1 MFKSMKRTWQLFS
14 LEDSNP
20 IGVHLTMIATPL
32 ILAFGFA
39 LILANFVNIVVCVV
53 AAIFV
58 FFLVA
63 YLMGWNNKDENDMIE
78 RRLNN
83 VDTSHIYPT
92 LTPHP
97 YIGPKR
103 WIALGRADRDEF
115 LSQVLRKDPILKKVP
130 YSELK
135 SRVEYAYMADTYST
149 RNSSPAIKYVSEHT
163 KGAYPVTH
171 LKEPF
176 DYFIEKK
183 LAVKELSDES

>member
-1 MFKSMKRTWQLFS
+1 MFKSMKHTWQLFS

-20 IGVHLTMIATPL
+20 MGVHLTMIATPL

-39 LILANFVNIVVCVV
+39 LILANFVNIVTSII
-53 AAIFV
+53 AAILV
-58 FFLVA
+58 FCLVV

-83 VDTSHIYPT
+83 VDTSHIYPS
-92 LTPHP
+92 LTPHQ
-97 YIGPKR
+97 YVGPKR

-115 LSQVLRKDPILKKVP
+115 LSVVLRKDPFLKNIP
-130 YSELK
+130 YNELK
-135 SRVEYAYMADTYST
+135 SQVEYAYMADTFSM
-149 RNSSPAIKYVSEHT
+149 RNASPAIKYVSENT

-171 LKEPF
+171 LKVPY

-183 LAVKELSDES
+183 LAAKELNDES

>member
-14 LEDSNP
+14 LEEGNP
-20 IGVHLTMIATPL
+20 IGAHLTMIATPL

-39 LILANFVNIVVCVV
+39 LILANFVNIVTSIV
-53 AAIFV
+53 AAILV
-58 FFLVA
+58 FCLVV

-83 VDTSHIYPT
+83 VDTSHIYPS
-92 LTPHP
+92 LTPHQ
-97 YIGPKR
+97 YVGPKR

-115 LSQVLRKDPILKKVP
+115 LSKVLRKDPFLKNIP
-130 YSELK
+130 YNELK
-135 SRVEYAYMADTYST
+135 SQVEYAYMADTFSM
-149 RNSSPAIKYVSEHT
+149 RNASPAIKYVSENT

-171 LKEPF
+171 LKVPY

-183 LAVKELSDES
+183 LAAKELNDES